1 MESSMNEGLSKLS
14 EGAYREMQLKKDN
27 EAGHEV
33 PEVARDSS
41 QKVTKSP
48 EPIQLSGSFAGDK
61 TLAEQTQSLP
71 PGDPMESVDNVDDA
85 GIDPTKDPD
94 WAVVKD
100 DRLPPQPG
108 PGQFHNDRYWEERS
122 LDRELQDKDLQEEMI
137 RRETEEFSKAAEG
150 AEDFGRSNSNELLDP
165 YYQTGS
171 DSSEPP
177 SAGNS
182 LDSFI

>member
-1 MESSMNEGLSKLS
+1 
-14 EGAYREMQLKKDN
+14 
-27 EAGHEV
+27 
-33 PEVARDSS
+33 
-41 QKVTKSP
+41 
-48 EPIQLSGSFAGDK
+48 
-61 TLAEQTQSLP
+61 
-71 PGDPMESVDNVDDA
+71 
-85 GIDPTKDPD
+85 
-94 WAVVKD
+94 
-100 DRLPPQPG
+100 
-108 PGQFHNDRYWEERS
+108 
-122 LDRELQDKDLQEEMI
+122 MI